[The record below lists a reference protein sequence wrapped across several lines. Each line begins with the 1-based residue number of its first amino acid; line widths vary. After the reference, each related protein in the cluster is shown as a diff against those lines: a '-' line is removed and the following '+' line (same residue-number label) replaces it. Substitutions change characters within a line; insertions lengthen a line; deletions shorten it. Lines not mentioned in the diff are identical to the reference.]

1 MISGAYKMPYT
12 LDRQNKA
19 CAPSFRQLYSPV
31 YRAMLGMPPLESR
44 GDRPLKMTFEDQLK
58 ALIFFHF
65 EEHTSARH
73 LLQVLEEDDFARD
86 VIAPEEGIKKSSFA
100 EAINSRGLEQ
110 LAHIYQNLQT
120 QAVDVLPKEDDQ
132 LGDLIGIDGSLID
145 TCLSMHWADYR
156 KGSKKA
162 KVHLGFDLNH
172 SIPRK
177 IFLSDGN
184 GAERPF
190 VNMILSPGQTGV
202 MDRGYQAHD
211 RFDRWQEEG
220 KHFVCRIKAST
231 RKIRIKDNEINPDS
245 NIFYDAIVLLGT
257 PGVNQTE
264 KPLRLVGYTVDGTKY
279 WVATTRYDL
288 TAEQI
293 AFIYKLRWDIEKF
306 FAWWKR
312 HLRVYH
318 LIARSEYGLMVQI
331 LSGLITYLLLA
342 IYCCEQHN
350 EKVSIKRVR
359 ELRINI
365 QNETRI
371 ANNHINGP
379 NFESNFENHQISNCY
394 AST

>member
-1 MISGAYKMPYT
+1 MISGGYEMPYT
-12 LDRQNKA
+12 IDTLKKPN
-19 CAPSFRQLYSPV
+19 APSFNQLFVPID
-31 YRAMLGMPPLESR
+31 RAKIGMPPLEAR
-44 GDRPLKMTFEDQLK
+44 GHRPLKMTFDDQLK
-58 ALIFFHF
+58 ALIFFHL
-65 EEHTSARH
+65 EEHTSAQH
-73 LLQVLEEDDFARD
+73 LLQVLEDDDFARN

-100 EAINSRGLEQ
+100 EAINNRGLEQ

-120 QAVDVLPKEDDQ
+120 QAVDVLPKEHDE
-132 LGDLIGIDGSLID
+132 LGDLIAIDGSLID
-145 TCLSMHWADYR
+145 ACLSMQWADYR

-172 SIPRK
+172 GIPRK

-190 VNMILSPGQTGV
+190 VSMILSPGQTGV

-211 RFDRWQEEG
+211 RCDQWQEEG

-231 RKIRIKDNEINPDS
+231 RKKCIKDNEINPDS

-257 PGVNQTE
+257 PRVNQT
-264 KPLRLVGYTVDGTKY
+264 KKTLRLVVYTVDGTKY
-279 WVATTRYDL
+279 WVATSRYDL

-342 IYCCEQHN
+342 IYCREQHN

-359 ELRINI
+359 ELRIKI

-371 ANNHINGP
+371 ASSSTVSPI
-379 NFESNFENHQISNCY
+379 SENDKISNAY